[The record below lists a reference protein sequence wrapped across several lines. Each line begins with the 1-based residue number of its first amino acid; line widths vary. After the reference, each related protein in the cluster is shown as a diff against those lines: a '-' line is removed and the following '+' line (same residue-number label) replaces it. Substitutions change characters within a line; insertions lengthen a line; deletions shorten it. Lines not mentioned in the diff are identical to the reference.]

1 MSAAAAAQ
9 RRRVVSLADES
20 IPAQPSAVLSSSS
33 LSALSISSSSS
44 LLSPLLPSFVAPL
57 LASPSSSLSPPS
69 SSSASELEALFLSFA
84 AAYPAGIRSEQFTV
98 QYPHVPITAL
108 LPIINGLLSRGRL
121 SLLSDSST
129 SPPTPHYRVVSSSDA
144 TRLSLLSP
152 SELVIYHMIAKEGNR
167 GLWIRDIRRRSA
179 LSAVEVG
186 KALKSLL
193 GRRLVKAERSV
204 EGKNK
209 RVYMLFELEPA
220 KEVRG
225 NSWYGGGEFD
235 ADFIAALREMS
246 VKCVRERRPAAAS
259 AQQVSDY
266 LRQSGVF
273 EVECSLDEVEMVL
286 DSLVYDGFLAD
297 DGAGKG
303 RRQYRLQRG
312 GVYECEVVAVPCIVC
327 PVRSQCSEESGS
339 TISPYTCEYYTQW
352 LEF

>member
-1 MSAAAAAQ
+1 MA
-9 RRRVVSLADES
+9 
-20 IPAQPSAVLSSSS
+20 SSSI
-33 LSALSISSSSS
+33 SASS
-44 LLSPLLPSFVAPL
+44 LLSPVLPSLAAPLLPS
-57 LASPSSSLSPPS
+57 PSTSLSLPS
-69 SSSASELEALFLSFA
+69 PSASELEALFLSFA
-84 AAYPAGIRSEQFTV
+84 ATYPAGIRSEQFTG
-98 QYPHVPITAL
+98 QYPHVPLTAL

-129 SPPTPHYRVVSSSDA
+129 SPPTPHYRVVSTSDA
-144 TRLSLLSP
+144 SRLSSLSP

-209 RVYMLFELEPA
+209 RVYMLYELEPA

-246 VKCVRERRPAAAS
+246 VKCVRERRPASAS
-259 AQQVSDY
+259 AQQVSDF

-273 EVECSLDEVEMVL
+273 EVDCSLEEVEMVL

-297 DGAGKG
+297 DGGGKG
-303 RRQYRLQRG
+303 RKLYRLQRG
-312 GVYECEVVAVPCIVC
+312 GVYECEVVAVPCVVC
-327 PVRSQCSEESGS
+327 PVRSQCSEEPGS
-339 TISPYTCEYYTQW
+339 TINPYTCEYYTQW
-352 LEF
+352 LDF